1 MSTPKLRNLRK
12 NFLNPGPTRKHRAL
26 AGKTPESARLTKKG
40 FSALAEHPFGK
51 EAPHLREVAGG
62 RGGGVIDTLTITVPQ
77 PLTVGDVG
85 EITAEGDLNGLS
97 CREPGAATSKQDG
110 VADDFETVVV
120 NQSSS
125 DEVLHSGDPLSVE
138 GSCPSLDGL
147 IIAQAGDF
155 VNPQIHIFRKNF
167 QRYLLQ

>member
-1 MSTPKLRNLRK
+1 MSTPKSHNLRK

-40 FSALAEHPFGK
+40 LSALAENPIGE

-62 RGGGVIDTLTITVPQ
+62 GGARVIHAITITIVE
-77 PLTVGDVG
+77 PLAVVDGG
-85 EITAEGDLNGLS
+85 EIAVEGDLNGLS
-97 CREPGAATSKQDG
+97 RRTPGTATRKQDR
-110 VADDFETVVV
+110 VADDLEAVVV

-147 IIAQAGDF
+147 IIAEKA
-155 VNPQIHIFRKNF
+155 
-167 QRYLLQ
+167 